1 MPRHKT
7 HVPLNVSINNR
18 LVGRLEKEPSG
29 AVSFQY
35 DGSWLDWEH
44 AFAASLSLPLRKA
57 AYRGAPVNAVF
68 DNLLP
73 DNADIRR
80 RVAERT
86 GAEGTDP
93 YSLLAR
99 IGRDCVGAM
108 QFLPEGEA
116 VDASGAIH
124 AEPLGDGDIEQL
136 LADLKGAP
144 LGINP
149 EQEFRISI
157 AGAQEKTALLRY
169 KGQWMRPIGTTP
181 TTHILKPQLGEIPTS
196 TGTIDMTA
204 SVDNEH
210 YCLKLLEAFGLPVAH
225 TEIATFGAR
234 RVLVVERFDR
244 LWRDDGRLLRV
255 PQEDCC
261 QALGVPSTKKY
272 QSEGGPTAA
281 DIIRLLGGSDDP
293 SDDQMNFLAS
303 QIVFWLI
310 GATDGHGKN
319 FSVFLRPGGGLK
331 LTPMYDVLSVQG
343 AVDRNQLNQRN
354 FRLAMS
360 AGKSRHYRVGEVL
373 GRHFVETAKMAGL
386 GPTLIEKVMTG
397 IREKAESAPDIVRS
411 AMPDD
416 FANEIHDDVRNA
428 IIARLDR
435 LDTALA
441 ELA

>member
-1 MPRHKT
+1 MARRKT
-7 HVPLNVSINNR
+7 HIPLNVLINNR
-18 LVGRLEKEPSG
+18 MVGRLEKEPSG

-57 AYRGAPVNAVF
+57 AYRGAPVTAVF

-73 DNADIRR
+73 DSPDIRR

-108 QFLPEGEA
+108 QFLPDGEA
-116 VDASGAIH
+116 VDASGVIH
-124 AEPLGDGDIEQL
+124 AAPISDDDIEQL
-136 LADLKGAP
+136 LANLKSDP
-144 LGINP
+144 LGVDP

-157 AGAQEKTALLRY
+157 AGAQEKTALLRQD
-169 KGQWMRPIGTTP
+169 GRWMRPVGPTP
-181 TTHILKPQLGEIPTS
+181 TTHILKPQLGKIPTS

-210 YCLKLLEAFGLPVAH
+210 YCLKLLEAFGLSVAH
-225 TEIATFGAR
+225 TEIATFGKR

-244 LWRDDGRLLRV
+244 LRHDDGRLLRI

-261 QALGVPSTKKY
+261 QALGVPSTQKY
-272 QSEGGPTAA
+272 QSEGGPKAA
-281 DIIRLLGGSDDP
+281 DVIRLLGGSDDP
-293 SDDQMNFLAS
+293 SNDQMDFLAS
-303 QIVFWLI
+303 QIIFWLI
-310 GATDGHGKN
+310 GATDGHAKN
-319 FSVFLRPGGGLK
+319 FSVFLRPGGGLE
-331 LTPMYDVLSVQG
+331 LTPMYDVLSVQP
-343 AVDRNQLNQRN
+343 AVDRGQLNLRN

-360 AGKSRHYRVGEVL
+360 AGTNRHYRVGEVL
-373 GRHFVETAKMAGL
+373 GRHFVQTAKAAGL
-386 GPTLIEKVMTG
+386 GPTLIEKVITG
-397 IREKAESAPDIVRS
+397 IREKAERAPDVALS

-416 FANEIHDDVRNA
+416 FAEEIHSSIRGA
-428 IIARLDR
+428 IASRLDR
-435 LDTALA
+435 LDTAFA
-441 ELA
+441 ELG